1 VGIPTSQ
8 GPDTPEGL
16 ESRLYVRIHR
26 IQAELPH
33 STKLELRKLRRTRMD
48 SGRASALEL
57 LRGLLTSQEV
67 LHSSEPRLS
76 LNSIKIEFL
85 EAHWGGGL
93 NLTFFT
99 PSIGGSTVVFIGGG
113 VGALAK
119 DWVREAHL
127 SSRPAMQLGRA
138 AKFPSCTAF
147 GHWIP

>member
-33 STKLELRKLRRTRMD
+33 STKLELRKLRRTQMD
-48 SGRASALEL
+48 SGRASAIEL

-76 LNSIKIEFL
+76 LNSIKIEFGSPL
-85 EAHWGGGL
+85 GGL

-113 VGALAK
+113 GGALAE
-119 DWVREAHL
+119 D
-127 SSRPAMQLGRA
+127 
-138 AKFPSCTAF
+138 
-147 GHWIP
+147 